1 MTRRSRAVIVGAY
14 EHPERKI
21 TDQTVAEIHAQ
32 VVLGALTDAGL
43 TLADVDAYFCDSSA
57 PGVGPI
63 SMIEYLGLQ
72 GVRYTD
78 VTEIGGATYLSHVG
92 HAAAAI
98 EAGLCK
104 IALCSMGDRARP
116 VWSPPPSHSLL
127 GPETSFEDHWGV
139 TQTVHNYA
147 MVAARHMYEFGTTS
161 EQLAAVKV
169 TASEHASFN
178 PNARLPEPVTIEEVL
193 ESPMVSDPLHRLDC
207 CLNTDG
213 GGAIVVV
220 HPSIAAQ
227 LDRAGV
233 HVLGHG
239 EAHKHQLHGGV
250 DLTFTP
256 AVWSAPIAFGQAQL
270 TPNDIDYASVYDSF
284 TITVIATLEDLGFCE
299 KGMGGQFV
307 ADGGLRSPGG
317 RLPLNSDG
325 GGLCNSHP
333 GGRGGMPKILE
344 AVRQLRGE
352 AHPQVQV
359 PDCRFALVH
368 GTGGRLGSRSTGSTL
383 ILAAEDSL

>member
-1 MTRRSRAVIVGAY
+1 MTRTSRAVIVGAC

-21 TDQTVAEIHAQ
+21 VDQTVAEIHAQ
-32 VVLGALTDAGL
+32 VILGALSDAGL
-43 TLADVDAYFCDSSA
+43 ALSDVDAYFCDSSA
-57 PGVGPI
+57 PGVGPM

-72 GVRYTD
+72 NVGYTD

-104 IALCSMGDRARP
+104 VALCSMGDRARP
-116 VWSPPPSHSLL
+116 VWAPPPARSMS
-127 GPETSFEDHWGV
+127 GPEISFENHWGV

-147 MVAARHMYEFGTTS
+147 LFAARHMYEFGTTS

-169 TASEHASFN
+169 TASEHASHN
-178 PNARLPEPVTIEEVL
+178 PNAIMPQLVTVEEVL
-193 ESPMVSDPLHRLDC
+193 DSPMVSDPLHRLDC
-207 CLNTDG
+207 CRNTDG

-220 HPSIAAQ
+220 HPSVAAD
-227 LDRAGV
+227 LERKGV

-250 DLTFTP
+250 DLTYTP
-256 AVWSAPIAFGQAQL
+256 AAWSAPIAFEQAGL
-270 TPNDIDYASVYDSF
+270 TPDDIDYASVYDSF
-284 TITVIATLEDLGFCE
+284 TITVIVTLEDLGFCE

-317 RLPLNSDG
+317 NLPVNSDG

-352 AHPQVQV
+352 AHPAVQV
-359 PDCRFALVH
+359 PDCRFALAH

-383 ILAAEDSL
+383 IFAAAGAL